1 MKNYIPYIIILLI
14 GVLLGGGLCKS
25 CTDHFRDA
33 GVQADT
39 TIVYKV
45 VKYSSLDLA
54 DKTIKL
60 DVPKISKPELVFIPE
75 VQTEIVYKD
84 SIRYIVMQREHYFT
98 KTADAEI
105 WHSGV
110 ESRIDSL
117 NIFSTTANITQTY
130 LPKEKKNYLA
140 LGIEASYIDRLYIPI
155 YFQYSRMLHKNIEI
169 YGKVIYD
176 LPIECWGVGIG
187 TNVQFGW

>member
-1 MKNYIPYIIILLI
+1 MRSWFPYIIALVVGISAGMWGCRTYYVQRDMDAQRDTI
-14 GVLLGGGLCKS
+14 FVRDTFEYTKEVLSQNTKVVHQKD
-25 CTDHFRDA
+25 TEYIYIEVRD
-33 GVQADT
+33 
-39 TIVYKV
+39 TIVKEKKV
-45 VKYSSLDLA
+45 YVPMPRQYYLTRVK
-54 DKTIKL
+54 
-60 DVPKISKPELVFIPE
+60 
-75 VQTEIVYKD
+75 
-84 SIRYIVMQREHYFT
+84 
-98 KTADAEI
+98 DAEI
-105 WHSGV
+105 FHSGI

-140 LGIEASYIDRLYIPI
+140 LGIEANYIDRLYIPI

-176 LPIECWGVGIG
+176 LPIGCWGVGIG

>member
-1 MKNYIPYIIILLI
+1 MKKYIPHIVVLI
-14 GVLLGGGLCKS
+14 VGIVIGALCREH
-25 CTDHFRDA
+25 HFRNIVDNPQRDT
-33 GVQADT
+33 VFVHDT
-39 TIVYKV
+39 TEYTKEVLAESTKV
-45 VKYSSLDLA
+45 VHQKDTEYIYIEVRD
-54 DKTIKL
+54 TIVKEKKVY
-60 DVPKISKPELVFIPE
+60 VPMP
-75 VQTEIVYKD
+75 
-84 SIRYIVMQREHYFT
+84 MQHYRT
-98 KTADAEI
+98 RVKDAEI
-105 WHSGV
+105 FHSGI

-169 YGKVIYD
+169 YGKVMYD
-176 LPIECWGVGIG
+176 LSTRLWGVGIG